1 MANGE
6 SRPNALPALLLVAG
20 IAAAILLVL
29 WALIGR
35 QVAFD
40 QREAERLAFGQNDD
54 RALMLQQYVSRTLDH
69 ANMAALHIEVVET
82 PSGADGSSG
91 KLPRILA
98 DPVATDGD
106 FLAIHVADA
115 TGHLIA
121 TTERSIEGQSEAA
134 TLIRARLGKGA
145 TAPGLIVSPPVF
157 SPRLHRNIL
166 LLSKHFEG
174 VRASDRTTIVAIDPA
189 KLTEI
194 FGAAAV
200 KPSESAW
207 VVGLDGIIRSRTI
220 GGVTTSGQDVS
231 KGVVFRKQREAESGR
246 FAGPGALD
254 GQMRLVSHRRIPGQ
268 PLFVSYSILEDE
280 ALRDARARARLHA
293 AGGIAL
299 SAAIILLASLLM
311 RGVSAREKRALDA
324 AAARERLEEAQRIAR
339 MGDWSY
345 RTGDETVTWSPNLY
359 EMYERDPALGPMGKE
374 IATILSENSIRAN
387 KEARDRLIR
396 DRRPISWELE
406 VRLPKA
412 GDRIYRVSGVPTLGS
427 DGSVIGFHGTT
438 QDVTEARRHDS
449 LQAELAHFARVG
461 AMNSLTATLSHELTQ
476 PLAAAS
482 NYLSTGRFL
491 ADRLPDAMGV
501 PIAERLADAGAQ
513 IKRAGDI
520 IQRMRSLVARGS
532 SERNV
537 VAIDV
542 LLEEALETVRI
553 LRICDDSIARVQPEV
568 DIEVYCDAVQI
579 QQVILNLVRN
589 ACEAQKGVDAGPP
602 TISVTLEEEMVRVGV
617 RDHGPG
623 FAPGLLQRLSQP
635 FLTSKENG
643 LGLGLSISRTII
655 EAHGG
660 ALRAENHPEGGALL
674 SFTLPLAEGN

>member
-1 MANGE
+1 MADRGGR
-6 SRPNALPALLLVAG
+6 SNAIPALLLVAG

-40 QREAERLAFGQNDD
+40 QREADRLAFGQNDD

-69 ANMAALHIEVVET
+69 ANMAALHIEVIET
-82 PSGADGSSG
+82 QFRSNGATAGF
-91 KLPRILA
+91 PRILT
-98 DPVATDGD
+98 DPVATDED
-106 FLAIHVADA
+106 FLAIHVLN
-115 TGHLIA
+115 GSGRLIA
-121 TTERSIEGQSEAA
+121 TTERSAEGQREAA
-134 TLIRARLGKGA
+134 KLASSSLRKRAIA
-145 TAPGLIVSPPVF
+145 QGLDVSPPVF
-157 SPRLHRNIL
+157 SPRLNRNIL
-166 LLSKHFEG
+166 ILSKRFDG
-174 VRASDRTTIVAIDPA
+174 TRALDRITTVVIDPA

-220 GGVTTSGQDVS
+220 AGMTTSGQDVS
-231 KGVVFRKQREAESGR
+231 KGVVFRKQREADSGR

-268 PLFVSYSILEDE
+268 PLFVSYSILQDE
-280 ALRDARARARLHA
+280 ALRDARGRARLHG

-299 SAAIILLASLLM
+299 SAAIILLASILM
-311 RGVSAREKRALDA
+311 RGVSARERRNLEA
-324 AAARERLEEAQRIAR
+324 AAARDRLEEAQRIAR
-339 MGDWSY
+339 IGDWSY
-345 RTGDETVTWSPNLY
+345 RIGDDGVTWSSNLY

-374 IATILSENSIRAN
+374 IATILSEKSIKAN
-387 KEARDRLIR
+387 KEARERLIR
-396 DRRPISWELE
+396 ERRPTSWELE
-406 VRLPKA
+406 VHLPKA
-412 GDRIYRVSGVPTLGS
+412 GDRIYRISGVPTLGS
-427 DGSVIGFHGTT
+427 NGAMIGFHGTT
-438 QDVTEARRHDS
+438 QDVTEARRHDA

-461 AMNSLTATLSHELTQ
+461 ALNSLTATLSHELTQ

-482 NYLSTGRFL
+482 NYLSAGRFL
-491 ADRLPDAMGV
+491 ANRLPNGTGEA
-501 PIAERLADAGAQ
+501 IAERLADAGAQ

-537 VAIDV
+537 VAVDT
-542 LLEEALETVRI
+542 LLDEALETVLV
-553 LRICDDSIARVQPEV
+553 LRICDEPIPRSQPEI
-568 DIEVYCDAVQI
+568 DIQIYCDAVQI

-589 ACEAQKGVDAGPP
+589 ACEAQKVTETGPP
-602 TISVTLEEEMVRVGV
+602 SILVTLEGEMVRIGV

-623 FAPGLLQRLSQP
+623 FPETMLERLSQP

-660 ALRAENHPEGGALL
+660 VLRAENHPEGGAFL
-674 SFTLPLAEGN
+674 SFTLPLAEDS

>member
-1 MANGE
+1 
-6 SRPNALPALLLVAG
+6 
-20 IAAAILLVL
+20 
-29 WALIGR
+29 
-35 QVAFD
+35 
-40 QREAERLAFGQNDD
+40 
-54 RALMLQQYVSRTLDH
+54 
-69 ANMAALHIEVVET
+69 
-82 PSGADGSSG
+82 
-91 KLPRILA
+91 
-98 DPVATDGD
+98 
-106 FLAIHVADA
+106 
-115 TGHLIA
+115 
-121 TTERSIEGQSEAA
+121 
-134 TLIRARLGKGA
+134 
-145 TAPGLIVSPPVF
+145 
-157 SPRLHRNIL
+157 
-166 LLSKHFEG
+166 
-174 VRASDRTTIVAIDPA
+174 
-189 KLTEI
+189 
-194 FGAAAV
+194 
-200 KPSESAW
+200 
-207 VVGLDGIIRSRTI
+207 
-220 GGVTTSGQDVS
+220 
-231 KGVVFRKQREAESGR
+231 
-246 FAGPGALD
+246 
-254 GQMRLVSHRRIPGQ
+254 
-268 PLFVSYSILEDE
+268 
-280 ALRDARARARLHA
+280 
-293 AGGIAL
+293 
-299 SAAIILLASLLM
+299 
-311 RGVSAREKRALDA
+311 
-324 AAARERLEEAQRIAR
+324 

-359 EMYERDPALGPMGKE
+359 EMYERDAALGPMGKE

-396 DRRPISWELE
+396 ERRPTSWELE

-553 LRICDDSIARVQPEV
+553 LRICDESIARVQPEV

-589 ACEAQKGVDAGPP
+589 ACEAQSGVDAGPP